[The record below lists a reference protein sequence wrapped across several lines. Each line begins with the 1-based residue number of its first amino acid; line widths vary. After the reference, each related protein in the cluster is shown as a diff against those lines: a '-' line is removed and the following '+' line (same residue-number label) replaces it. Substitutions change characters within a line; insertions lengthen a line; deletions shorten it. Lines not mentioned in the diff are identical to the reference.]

1 MSYTNMQYT
10 SPAWD
15 NQAPPPV
22 NASNLLDIGH
32 ALEALNITQEQR
44 STLEA
49 GTSDALGTILAALKT
64 SIDSDIASINSAVRG
79 KGNCKIASGGYI
91 GNGQYGSSTPT
102 SIYVGFMP
110 LFLYCY
116 DTYNRSDNAIFY
128 IYNGNMEVDSS
139 IGISSGLWTNS
150 TITGMYDN
158 DIYAQNKSGKPF
170 TFWAR
175 SANTQLNY
183 TSRSYRWV
191 AIG

>member
-1 MSYTNMQYT
+1 M
-10 SPAWD
+10 
-15 NQAPPPV
+15 

-44 STLEA
+44 ATLEA

-64 SIDSDIASINSAVRG
+64 SIDSDIASINSAVSG

-116 DTYNRSDNAIFY
+116 DTNYRSDNAIFY
-128 IYNGNMEVDSS
+128 IYNGNMEDDSLS
-139 IGISSGLWTNS
+139 GISSGLWTNS
-150 TITGMYDN
+150 TITGMYYEN
-158 DIYAQNKSGKPF
+158 SIYAQNKSGKPF
-170 TFWAR
+170 TFWAG
-175 SANTQLNY
+175 NEVTQLND
-183 TSRSYRWV
+183 TSRRYRWV